1 MRRQT
6 LPWAYSVV
14 MILLLVYGGYF
25 AFREAGKNQGIFV
38 SALIALSIGALML
51 VVLLIALFL
60 KGRKQKEDA
69 VAQIEIP
76 RPSKP
81 EESPAPETKAE
92 AIVSDEPKTEDED
105 VIDDEEADGGC
116 AEENHAYTRLG
127 TEPPYTAYRSVYVS
141 QAGYGPVLEWRGNR
155 VRDMRSNRYYRLEG
169 SYLYAEGSGL
179 SYEISG
185 GRIKTISGNPL
196 FEIHGDHI
204 SRVFGGHFASISGNS
219 LSTDDQSARY
229 ASSGSLTSL
238 QWLVTVTLL
247 LGNRA

>member
-1 MRRQT
+1 
-6 LPWAYSVV
+6 

-51 VVLLIALFL
+51 VIMLIALFL
-60 KGRKQKEDA
+60 KGRKQKEDT

-76 RPSKP
+76 GPSKP

-105 VIDDEEADGGC
+105 VIDDEADRGC
-116 AEENHAYTRLG
+116 AEENRAYTRLRA
-127 TEPPYTAYRSVYVS
+127 EPPSTAYRSVYVS
-141 QAGYGPVLEWRGNR
+141 QAGYGPVLEWQGNR

-169 SYLYAEGSGL
+169 SCLYAEGSGL

-204 SRVFGGHFASISGNS
+204 SRVFGGHFASISGSS

-238 QWLVTVTLL
+238 QWLISVTLL

>member
-1 MRRQT
+1 
-6 LPWAYSVV
+6 

-51 VVLLIALFL
+51 VILLITLFL
-60 KGRKQKEDA
+60 KGRKQKEDT
-69 VAQIEIP
+69 VTQIELP
-76 RPSKP
+76 GPSKT
-81 EESPAPETKAE
+81 EESLPPETHTE
-92 AIVSDEPKTEDED
+92 AIVSDEPKTEDTFEEKEAVDDKSKDED
-105 VIDDEEADGGC
+105 DDADVGYVEYDYGRPR
-116 AEENHAYTRLG
+116 ER
-127 TEPPYTAYRSVYVS
+127 TESCSPRYRSVYVS
-141 QAGYGPVLEWRGNR
+141 QVGYGPVLEWQGNR